1 MTETPASAAT
11 PEEVDLPLPED
22 FDLDSWMQG
31 LRPTVRAYTIYQRA
45 DLLAELEDLE
55 KQLQLLEAPDADEY
69 TMADVVVGSL
79 ELNKQI
85 NALYQQLLDSRITFK
100 VEARSAEWLKEKG
113 LEVKRTK
120 GYSALSKDDKAA
132 MVTRHQLADAVVQ
145 PKGITVEHLERLEE
159 VAGAQYRG
167 LVAAFFDACTHAP
180 QVTAPTSPSSSASRG
195 GRGR

>member
-55 KQLQLLEAPDADEY
+55 KQLQLVEAPDADEY
-69 TMADVVVGSL
+69 TMADDRSTE
-79 ELNKQI
+79 ELNTRI
-85 NALYQQLLDSRITFK
+85 NALYQQLLDSRVTFK

-113 LEVKRTK
+113 LEVKRMK

-167 LVAAFFDACTHAP
+167 LVATFFDACTHAP